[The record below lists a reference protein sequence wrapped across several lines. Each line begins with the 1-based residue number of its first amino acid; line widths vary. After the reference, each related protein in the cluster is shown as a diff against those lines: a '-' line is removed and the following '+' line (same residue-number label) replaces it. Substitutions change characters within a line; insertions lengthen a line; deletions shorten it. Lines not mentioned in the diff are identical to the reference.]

1 MNHVVKN
8 DDKEKYVY
16 SGYGK
21 TFDGKGYWSFNDEY
35 ARIVIIFVVD
45 NSSSS
50 HTENLKKDFL
60 ILGVGDTFGINGSFD
75 TPKKLML
82 VLVSE
87 RQSFVW
93 VCIIMVIIVIYF

>member
-50 HTENLKKDFL
+50 HTENL
-60 ILGVGDTFGINGSFD
+60 
-75 TPKKLML
+75 
-82 VLVSE
+82 
-87 RQSFVW
+87 
-93 VCIIMVIIVIYF
+93 